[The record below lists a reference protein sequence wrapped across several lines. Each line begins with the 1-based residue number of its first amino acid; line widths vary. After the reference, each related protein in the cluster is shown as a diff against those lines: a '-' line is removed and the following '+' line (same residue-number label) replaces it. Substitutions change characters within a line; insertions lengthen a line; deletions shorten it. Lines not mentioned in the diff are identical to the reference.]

1 MEDIENGMLPQFHGT
16 NAIATVIE
24 TMAADSNNQHP
35 SGSINKVV

>member
-24 TMAADSNNQHP
+24 TMAADNNNQHP
-35 SGSINKVV
+35 SGGINIVV